1 MSEIVA
7 ILEIA
12 SGLHQTMDIAC
23 KLEVGCI
30 TIFGKQ
36 FGASKA
42 CPSDRFSEAVLGFR
56 ISCQPAA
63 F

>member
-1 MSEIVA
+1 MTEIVA
-7 ILEIA
+7 ILEVA

-23 KLEVGCI
+23 KLDVGYV
-30 TIFGKQ
+30 TTFGKQ

-42 CPSDRFSEAVLGFR
+42 CTFERFSEAVLGFR